1 MSEGHTSIIFAS
13 FFMTAMNAITPSNL
27 NSSWSNRQS
36 KVCSFL
42 DRNDF
47 QRSST
52 SDRTLMS
59 SKKFKKFRLL
69 GKILRNPAK
78 NLGWNGITTFLFFF
92 KCHISWPTERNYQ
105 KTPCD
110 ACHCTF
116 LWSEWQL
123 CVFHRCRSL
132 EHDGCAKPDGTQWS
146 ESDNCIPRK
155 SFRRT
160 RGCSSHHSSA
170 SFSSGDFLGLSMDSQ
185 QPSDH
190 SWMYS

>member
-59 SKKFKKFRLL
+59 SKKFKKFMLL
-69 GKILRNPAK
+69 GKILRNSAK
-78 NLGWNGITTFLFFF
+78 NLGWNSITTFLFFF
-92 KCHISWPTERNYQ
+92 KMSH
-105 KTPCD
+105 
-110 ACHCTF
+110 F
-116 LWSEWQL
+116 LTNRKKLSKNSLQCMSLYFSVIWVATLCLSSMSFPGARWVCQTGWNTMVWIWQL
-123 CVFHRCRSL
+123 
-132 EHDGCAKPDGTQWS
+132 
-146 ESDNCIPRK
+146 
-155 SFRRT
+155 
-160 RGCSSHHSSA
+160 HSSKI
-170 SFSSGDFLGLSMDSQ
+170 F
-185 QPSDH
+185 P
-190 SWMYS
+190 